1 MEWLLFG
8 SIWSIEV
15 LVVLSLAALLDVA
28 DRKQQAS
35 V

>member
-1 MEWLLFG
+1 MVWLLFG

-15 LVVLSLAALLDVA
+15 VVALSLAALLDVA
-28 DRKQQAS
+28 NRRQQAS